1 MWTLEVIIGK
11 VVDFNNS
18 VIFII
23 FVKEQISIFWILF

>member
-1 MWTLEVIIGK
+1 MWTLEVITGK